1 MSNLSA
7 TLSIAVGA
15 LAAEQSALS
24 ETANN
29 VANLNT
35 SGYSRTVPNF
45 VENPPVVLG
54 PLTFGTGVSLGPV
67 TGIRDPIL
75 QIRIQQETGQQGHLD
90 ALVTGLKQ
98 VEAQFS
104 NQGSDIGSQLSAL
117 FASLSQLSTD
127 PTNLATRQGVLAAA
141 SNLSAT
147 FRNTANNLVSQ
158 QKSIDLSVTQAVAQV
173 NTTTQQIA
181 KLNGEIASL
190 QNVGQDA
197 SAFVDQR
204 DVLINQLSGLI
215 DVSQIKTESGVTLT
229 TSNGTALVAGNQSF
243 ALTTQ
248 PDVSGLQRI
257 VAQGNDITGQVNS
270 GQLGGLLAVRDQKI
284 PALLSSLDTFASALA
299 TAFNTANAA
308 GFDLNG
314 NAGANI
320 FTPPPASGQGA
331 AAAMGVAMTDPALI
345 AASSDGSAGSNGNLA
360 NFASIHDQGLI
371 ASTTPSDYYSGLIFN
386 LGNDIANGSAE
397 LQSSQLV
404 LQQLQDQRG
413 SISGVSLDEEAAH
426 MVQYQRAYE
435 AAARMVTTVDQ
446 MLYTVIHMG
455 VSG

>member
-35 SGYSRTVPNF
+35 PGYSRTVPSF

-54 PLTFGTGVSLGPV
+54 SFTFGSGVSLGPIDS
-67 TGIRDPIL
+67 IRDAIL
-75 QIRIQQETGQQGHLD
+75 QETGQQGHLD

-117 FASLSQLSTD
+117 FASLAQLSTD
-127 PTNLATRQGVLAAA
+127 PTSLATRQGVLAAA

-147 FRNTANNLVSQ
+147 FRNTANSLTSQ
-158 QKSIDLSVTQAVAQV
+158 QTNINLSVAQAVAQV
-173 NTTTQQIA
+173 NTATQQIA

-197 SAFVDQR
+197 SAFLDQR

-257 VAQGNDITGQVNS
+257 FAQGTDITGQVNS
-270 GQLGGLLAVRDQKI
+270 GQIGGLLAVRDQKI
-284 PALLSSLDTFASALA
+284 PALLSSLDTFAAALA
-299 TAFNTANAA
+299 IAFNGANAA

-314 NAGANI
+314 NGGANI
-320 FTPPPASGQGA
+320 FTSPPASGQGA

-345 AASSDGSAGSNGNLA
+345 AASSD
-360 NFASIHDQGLI
+360 
-371 ASTTPSDYYSGLIFN
+371 
-386 LGNDIANGSAE
+386 
-397 LQSSQLV
+397 
-404 LQQLQDQRG
+404 
-413 SISGVSLDEEAAH
+413 
-426 MVQYQRAYE
+426 
-435 AAARMVTTVDQ
+435 
-446 MLYTVIHMG
+446 
-455 VSG
+455 

>member
-35 SGYSRTVPNF
+35 PGYSRTVPSF

-54 PLTFGTGVSLGPV
+54 SFTFGSGVSLGPIDS
-67 TGIRDPIL
+67 IRDAIL

-117 FASLSQLSTD
+117 FASLAQLSTD
-127 PTNLATRQGVLAAA
+127 PTSLATRQGVLAAA

-147 FRNTANNLVSQ
+147 FRNTANSLTSQ
-158 QKSIDLSVTQAVAQV
+158 QTNINLSVAQAVAQV
-173 NTTTQQIA
+173 NTATQEIA

-197 SAFVDQR
+197 SAFLDQR

-257 VAQGNDITGQVNS
+257 FAQGTDITGQVNS
-270 GQLGGLLAVRDQKI
+270 GQIGGLLAVRDQKI
-284 PALLSSLDTFASALA
+284 PALLSSLDTFAAALA
-299 TAFNTANAA
+299 IAFNGANAA

-314 NAGANI
+314 NGGANI
-320 FTPPPASGQGA
+320 FTSPPASGQGA

-345 AASSDGSAGSNGNLA
+345 AASSDGSAGSNGNL
-360 NFASIHDQGLI
+360 
-371 ASTTPSDYYSGLIFN
+371 
-386 LGNDIANGSAE
+386 
-397 LQSSQLV
+397 
-404 LQQLQDQRG
+404 
-413 SISGVSLDEEAAH
+413 
-426 MVQYQRAYE
+426 
-435 AAARMVTTVDQ
+435 
-446 MLYTVIHMG
+446 
-455 VSG
+455 